1 MLRSGATYTKQ
12 ELVDMFHTD
21 KMCNIKRS
29 VESMGYKWDSNNK
42 RGNNFRVTITAIT
55 IDKFKEIC
63 TNKLGIPAQSD
74 FRILKHFF
82 YQYFCDEEFQQ
93 LPITEMERILNEDD
107 KTITRQTIAKWIK
120 LFEEKNLIY
129 KSNMDYTYYVTLT
142 LDDRTSTEEIT
153 REEYTRAWKRYWE
166 VKKQFG
172 YKVAFVEMCKVNGGK
187 VSKKPKILENG
198 FYSELIDALVEA
210 IESED

>member
-1 MLRSGATYTKQ
+1 MLRSGATYTRQ
-12 ELVDMFHTD
+12 ELIDIFGTERLD
-21 KMCNIKRS
+21 SIKRS
-29 VESMGYKWDSNNK
+29 LK
-42 RGNNFRVTITAIT
+42 RMNIDYTSSGSGKKFTLTVTAAP
-55 IDKFKEIC
+55 DGFKSLCIE
-63 TNKLGIPAQSD
+63 KLGIPAQSD

-93 LPITEMERILNEDD
+93 LPTTEMERILNEDG

-187 VSKKPKILENG
+187 VSRKPKILENG
-198 FYSELIDALVEA
+198 FYSELIDALVEV
-210 IESED
+210 IESEEK